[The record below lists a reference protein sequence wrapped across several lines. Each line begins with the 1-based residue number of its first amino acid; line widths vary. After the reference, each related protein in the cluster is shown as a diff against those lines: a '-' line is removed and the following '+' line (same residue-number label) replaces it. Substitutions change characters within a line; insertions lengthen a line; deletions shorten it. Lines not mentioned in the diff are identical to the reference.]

1 VDKFGEALLDVREGV
16 IRRITAR
23 FSGALLSAAD
33 RLVAIITQEL
43 RTGLSPTLQK
53 TTLAEPIM
61 TLRLLNTLSGNV
73 DPVVA
78 EDGKV
83 VRMYAC
89 GPTVYDY
96 GHIGNFRTSFR
107 RCAAALP
114 AAVRV
119 RGPSRHEYH
128 DVDDK
133 IIRNATAAGVSIRD
147 YAEPFEKAFLRIWTP
162 SGCSILKRFA
172 APPSTFRTWSS

>member
-1 VDKFGEALLDVREGV
+1 M
-16 IRRITAR
+16 
-23 FSGALLSAAD
+23 
-33 RLVAIITQEL
+33 
-43 RTGLSPTLQK
+43 
-53 TTLAEPIM
+53 LAEPTM

-96 GHIGNFRTSFR
+96 GHIGNFRTFLSVDVLR
-107 RCAAALP
+107 RFLLLSGFK
-114 AAVRV
+114 VHHV
-119 RGPSRHEYH
+119 MNIT

-147 YAEPFEKAFLRIWTP
+147 YAEPFEKAFLEDLDALRVQHPETLCRATEHIP
-162 SGCSILKRFA
+162 HMVKLIQKLA
-172 APPSTFRTWSS
+172 AAGAAYQTEDGSWAFRLSAFPPSTAS